1 MNRNTKISKE
11 LRSVEALI
19 KRDFSK
25 ENTISG
31 LYKYIFKSNG
41 KKIRAKLCLTT
52 SSRTKNKEKIKLA
65 SVIELLHTATLI
77 HDDVV
82 DESPTRRGIRSVNNV
97 WTNAHG
103 VLIGDY
109 IYSKAFIYLVDIG
122 NKKILKELADTT
134 NDIAQGELVQLDAV
148 NNVNITL
155 NKLKKISYFKTGR
168 LFEAAAKTGA
178 IIANENKAFNYNVS
192 ECAKNL
198 GILFQIIDDLLD
210 YSDSKKIGK
219 PVFQDIKEGKVT
231 YPFFYSYKNANTR
244 EKKRLKDLLGVSRDL
259 KSKDL
264 ELIKSLE
271 GIKKTKQL
279 AEKYHIKAIEYAKKI
294 KNLDIRKEMIELAD
308 TALNRDKWV
317 LFQKITIQ
325 KMNS

>member
-1 MNRNTKISKE
+1 MSKNTRISTE

-19 KRDFSK
+19 KKDFSK
-25 ENTISG
+25 EETISG

-41 KKIRAKLCLTT
+41 KKIRARLCLTA
-52 SSRTKNKEKIKLA
+52 SSKTKNKEKIKLA

-82 DESPTRRGIRSVNNV
+82 DDSPTRRGSQSVNNL
-97 WTNAHG
+97 WTNSHG

-134 NDIAQGELVQLDAV
+134 NDIAQGELIQLDAI
-148 NNVNITL
+148 NNVDITL

-178 IIANENKAFNYNVS
+178 IISNENKIFISNVS

-198 GILFQIIDDLLD
+198 GILFQITDDLLD
-210 YSDSKKIGK
+210 YSGNNKIGK

-231 YPFFYSYKNANTR
+231 YPFFYAYKNANTKQ
-244 EKKRLKDLLGVSRDL
+244 KKYLKELLGFSKKL
-259 KSKDL
+259 KSKDI
-264 ELIKSLE
+264 ELISSLQ

-279 AEKYHIKAIEYAKKI
+279 AKKYHNIAIEFAKKI

-308 TALNRDKWV
+308 IALNRDK
-317 LFQKITIQ
+317 
-325 KMNS
+325 

>member
-122 NKKILKELADTT
+122 NKKILKELASTT
-134 NDIAQGELVQLDAV
+134 NDIAQGELVQLDAI

-259 KSKDL
+259 KNKDL

-308 TALNRDKWV
+308 TALNRNK
-317 LFQKITIQ
+317 
-325 KMNS
+325 

>member
-1 MNRNTKISKE
+1 MSKNTRISTE
-11 LRSVEALI
+11 LRSVETLI
-19 KRDFSK
+19 KKDFSK
-25 ENTISG
+25 EETISG

-41 KKIRAKLCLTT
+41 KKIRARLCLTT
-52 SSRTKNKEKIKLA
+52 SSKTKNKEKIKLA

-82 DESPTRRGIRSVNNV
+82 DDSPTRRGSQSVNNL
-97 WTNAHG
+97 WTNSHG

-134 NDIAQGELVQLDAV
+134 NDIAQGELIQLDAI
-148 NNVNITL
+148 NNVDITL

-178 IIANENKAFNYNVS
+178 IISNENKIFISNVS

-198 GILFQIIDDLLD
+198 GILFQITDDLLD
-210 YSDSKKIGK
+210 YSGNNKIGK

-231 YPFFYSYKNANTR
+231 YPFFYAYKNANTKQ
-244 EKKRLKDLLGVSRDL
+244 KKYLKELLGFSKKL
-259 KSKDL
+259 KSIDI
-264 ELIKSLE
+264 ELISSLQ

-279 AEKYHIKAIEYAKKI
+279 AKKYHNRAIEFAKKI

-308 TALNRDKWV
+308 IALNRDK
-317 LFQKITIQ
+317 
-325 KMNS
+325 

>member
-1 MNRNTKISKE
+1 MSKNTKISTE
-11 LRSVEALI
+11 LRSVETLI
-19 KRDFSK
+19 KKDFSK
-25 ENTISG
+25 EETISG

-41 KKIRAKLCLTT
+41 KKIRARLCLTT
-52 SSRTKNKEKIKLA
+52 SSKTKNKEKIKLA

-82 DESPTRRGIRSVNNV
+82 DDSPTRRGSQSVNNL
-97 WTNAHG
+97 WTNSHG

-134 NDIAQGELVQLDAV
+134 NDIAQGELIQLDAI
-148 NNVNITL
+148 NNVDITL

-178 IIANENKAFNYNVS
+178 IISNENKIFISNVS

-198 GILFQIIDDLLD
+198 GILFQITDDLLD
-210 YSDSKKIGK
+210 YSGNNKIGK

-231 YPFFYSYKNANTR
+231 YPFFYAYKNANTKQ
-244 EKKRLKDLLGVSRDL
+244 KKYLKELLGFSKKL
-259 KSKDL
+259 KSKDI
-264 ELIKSLE
+264 ELISSLQ

-279 AEKYHIKAIEYAKKI
+279 AKKYHNRAIEFAKKI

-308 TALNRDKWV
+308 IALNRDK
-317 LFQKITIQ
+317 
-325 KMNS
+325 

>member
-1 MNRNTKISKE
+1 MSKNTRISTE
-11 LRSVEALI
+11 LRSVETLI
-19 KRDFSK
+19 KKDFSK
-25 ENTISG
+25 EETISG

-41 KKIRAKLCLTT
+41 KKIRARLCLTT
-52 SSRTKNKEKIKLA
+52 SSKTKNKEKIKLA

-82 DESPTRRGIRSVNNV
+82 DDSPTRRGSQSVNNL
-97 WTNAHG
+97 WTNSHG

-134 NDIAQGELVQLDAV
+134 NDIAQGELIQLDAI
-148 NNVNITL
+148 NNVDITL

-178 IIANENKAFNYNVS
+178 IISNENKIFISNVS

-198 GILFQIIDDLLD
+198 GILFQITDDLLD
-210 YSDSKKIGK
+210 YSDNNKIGK

-231 YPFFYSYKNANTR
+231 YPFFYAYKNANTKQ
-244 EKKRLKDLLGVSRDL
+244 KKYLKELLGFSKKL
-259 KSKDL
+259 KSIDI
-264 ELIKSLE
+264 ELISSLQ

-279 AEKYHIKAIEYAKKI
+279 AKKYHNTAIEFAKKI

-308 TALNRDKWV
+308 IALNRDK
-317 LFQKITIQ
+317 
-325 KMNS
+325 